1 MEIKCCGNGNEW
13 PNKCNDNLIVG
24 VCAHSKSTGRN
35 GLSLI
40 PLKPSLLK
48 CLRRS
53 TDRSAVS
60 GNKQK
65 RRQGPKTTM
74 YVAID
79 SSFISPIDTG
89 TINRSTS
96 ILGKGKCMRLGGVGE
111 VDVRSDIIAAL
122 RHHATEKCCGIG
134 MVDDVRASQMPINS
148 IDSFH

>member
-1 MEIKCCGNGNEW
+1 MEIKCCGYGNEW
-13 PNKCNDNLIVG
+13 PKKCNDNDNLIVG
-24 VCAHSKSTGRN
+24 VCAHSKSTTAGRN

-40 PLKPSLLK
+40 PLKPSLMK

-96 ILGKGKCMRLGGVGE
+96 ILGKGKCMRLGA
-111 VDVRSDIIAAL
+111 VDPILLQHCDII
-122 RHHATEKCCGIG
+122 RQRNVVG
-134 MVDDVRASQMPINS
+134 
-148 IDSFH
+148 